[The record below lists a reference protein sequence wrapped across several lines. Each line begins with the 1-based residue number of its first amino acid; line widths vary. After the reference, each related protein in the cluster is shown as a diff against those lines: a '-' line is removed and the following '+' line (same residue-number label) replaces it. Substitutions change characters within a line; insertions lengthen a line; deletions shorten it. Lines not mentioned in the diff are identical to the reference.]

1 MCVNSL
7 NTKTVCKKAAENL
20 VVLDFCINTH
30 THTHTH
36 NYPYNITET
45 TTSGIAVVELSELQ
59 STCSPQ
65 LCCAYNFPMVTY

>member
-7 NTKTVCKKAAENL
+7 NSKTVCKKAAGNL
-20 VVLDFCINTH
+20 MVLDFCIN
-30 THTHTH
+30 TH

-45 TTSGIAVVELSELQ
+45 TTGCIAVVEFSELQ

-65 LCCAYNFPMVTY
+65 FCCAYNFPLVTY